1 VAISDQRIFE
11 AVLVVWN
18 NRGFSQTTL
27 KRVGEAAG
35 LGELALSRRFG
46 SKDELVRLAFT
57 HAVEE
62 FCRECTASGDLRS
75 DLARF
80 VEAFRSLLRR
90 RGRLVLDFIL
100 EVSRTDQVV
109 ELVPVALVATN
120 QIATIIAEHQAKGLL
135 RGDNPW
141 EPIFALI
148 APLFL
153 PALQHDPQ
161 RKIYPSATGNI
172 EEFLNG
178 WASSHAL
185 KEFQNCEPGQM
196 DT

>member
-1 VAISDQRIFE
+1 VAVSDQQIFE

-27 KRVGEAAG
+27 KRIGEAAG
-35 LGELALSRRFG
+35 LGELTLLRRFG
-46 SKDELVRLAFT
+46 SKEELVRLAFT

-62 FCRECTASGDLRS
+62 FCRECTASDDLRS
-75 DLARF
+75 DLVRL
-80 VEAFRSLLRR
+80 VEVFRSLLRR

-100 EVSRTDQVV
+100 EASRTDQVV
-109 ELVPVALVATN
+109 ELVPTALVATN

-135 RGDNPW
+135 RGDSPW
-141 EPIFALI
+141 EPILALI
-148 APLFL
+148 APLLL

-161 RKIYPSATGNI
+161 SKIYPSASGNI
-172 EEFLNG
+172 EEFLKG
-178 WASSHAL
+178 WALSEPL
-185 KEFQNCEPGQM
+185 KGLQNREQGQM